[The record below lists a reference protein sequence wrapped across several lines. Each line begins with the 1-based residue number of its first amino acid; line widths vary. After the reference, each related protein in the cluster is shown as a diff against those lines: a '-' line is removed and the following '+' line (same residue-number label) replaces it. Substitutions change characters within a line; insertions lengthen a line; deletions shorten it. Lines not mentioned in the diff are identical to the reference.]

1 MMEKL
6 EIQIAQEKAGKL
18 DLTNTEY
25 NCLLNVSALSTLEY
39 GYGVFEACG
48 MLGIHPI
55 IERNIE
61 VKTRSSI
68 VEDKESSAFVY
79 PNPTSNTATV
89 KYLFEEGQ
97 GGELLLYSIE
107 GKLVKKYVLYANESE
122 RSINI
127 SNLDEGI
134 YLYSIYSTKGNLV
147 NQGKLVVLR

>member
-1 MMEKL
+1 MEKL
-6 EIQIAQEKAGKL
+6 EIQIAQGK
-18 DLTNTEY
+18 DKRVYYTNTEY
-25 NCLLNVSALSTLEY
+25 QQLMNIANESTLLT
-39 GYGVFEACG
+39 GYAVFEACG

-89 KYLFEEGQ
+89 KYQFEEGQ
-97 GGELLLYSIE
+97 GGELMLYSIE
-107 GKLVKKYVLYANESE
+107 GKLLMRYSLLANEKE
-122 RSINI
+122 KSINI

>member
-1 MMEKL
+1 MMEITN
-6 EIQIAQEKAGKL
+6 IQIAQGIDKR
-18 DLTNTEY
+18 DYLTSNEY
-25 NCLLNVSALSTLEY
+25 LQLMSIANKSTLLT
-39 GYGVFEACG
+39 GYAVFEACG